1 MALAK
6 KCDRCGKLYELKDID
21 ACGAI
26 TNELVL
32 VRRYKQNARSL
43 YTGKLCGSYSYK
55 YFDLCPECLVSLAGW
70 LKNEPMTFNE
80 IRKAVGLEPI
90 RESDKAFAQL
100 YSEKENGDGNGKEM

>member
-21 ACGAI
+21 ACRAI
-26 TNELVL
+26 TNGLVL

-43 YTGKLCGSYSYK
+43 YTGKLCESYSYK

-100 YSEKENGDGNGKEM
+100 YSEKENDDG